1 MDPLSGG
8 FADDVLNPPWPTTP
22 HVPNSPIP
30 GNLRRASTPVPPT
43 PDKGPTPGLFGKEP
57 QIYGQP
63 ESGLISPR
71 DVVSPTGASY
81 EKPEPYLRVRITGL
95 DRNRRDILV
104 KLDAQTNLSNFT
116 GNTYRNVSRSYL
128 EFQQFYDSV
137 VHSNPQTIVPA
148 LPLAQTSAPT
158 DEEDDR
164 LVKIMLQRWITRV
177 CEDPILIH
185 DEDLRAFIESDFGYQ
200 PTPRP
205 RRKTT
210 SSFGIMR
217 RGVPDED
224 EDLQRARFELTKLEG
239 QFFDTA
245 KAVDKLSIARK
256 SLAVAHAEMGNK
268 LINVATTEAHPP
280 LGNAFRKI
288 GRTWHSLADL
298 DQAQAISE
306 CVILGDSL
314 GYQGMNARSAK
325 ETLQMRTGVLEE
337 YQAAVKTTISKRRQ
351 IERLKASS
359 NIRPDRVDEALEDM
373 EEANKYEQV
382 LARRAQGI
390 SQNLHQALETHNRYA
405 NDDITTALIEHTRS
419 SIMYERQLLRELEA
433 LRVDVAKA
441 ADKYVPPANGVPKP
455 PIPVVEEYHPK
466 LPSRTVPAPST
477 APAPAPAPVNVTAQH
492 APASTPGTQPP
503 PPRIQT
509 PQRAPFQAFS
519 QSLYNSVPLANPL
532 GNAGGPLGNPG
543 SPGPPSASST
553 QAIYDRPDSLTP
565 SSTQS
570 SFASRHPT
578 PSPSVQSTFGPLG
591 SQPPPQALPPSAS
604 GPLAHQPSPQ
614 LQHQPIPQSPG
625 AGPSSPSFAHQ
636 QTQIPSNEP
645 PLGGRLVEGS
655 KSMFIKPPSS
665 VVPPSPLH
673 AQSSTPSYSGDPLLG
688 GGAGTFPRGPSS
700 SFSSPLHAGANG
712 NSSRGPNGHPAPG
725 GGALHNELDPL
736 GLGVQPAAMSASV
749 RAPPQRPRL
758 DAREAAKSLANMF

>member
-1 MDPLSGG
+1 MFDPLSSGG
-8 FADDVLNPPWPTTP
+8 FGDDALNPPWPSTP
-22 HVPNSPIP
+22 HTPNSPIP
-30 GNLRRASTPVPPT
+30 NSPLRRASTPVPPT
-43 PDKGPTPGLFGKEP
+43 PDKGPSLGPFGKEP

-71 DVVSPTGASY
+71 EAVGPNGSNY

-137 VHSNPQTIVPA
+137 VQSNPQTIVPA

-177 CEDPILIH
+177 CEDPILVK

-205 RRKTT
+205 RRKTN
-210 SSFGIMR
+210 SSFGLMR

-351 IERLKASS
+351 IERLKGSS

-382 LARRAQGI
+382 LARRAEGI
-390 SQNLHQALETHNRYA
+390 SQNLHQALATHNKYA
-405 NDDITTALIEHTRS
+405 NDDITTALIEHARS

-433 LRVDVAKA
+433 LRVDVSNA
-441 ADKYVPPANGVPKP
+441 ANKYIPPANGTVKPPAIPPLEEAPKP
-455 PIPVVEEYHPK
+455 V
-466 LPSRTVPAPST
+466 PSRI
-477 APAPAPAPVNVTAQH
+477 APAAAPPNGGSPA
-492 APASTPGTQPP
+492 PGTQLP
-503 PPRIQT
+503 PPRIET
-509 PQRAPFQAFS
+509 PHRAPFQSYS
-519 QSLYNSVPLANPL
+519 QSLA
-532 GNAGGPLGNPG
+532 GPLGNPL

-553 QAIYDRPDSLTP
+553 RAIYDRGQSLTP

-570 SFASRHPT
+570 SFEPSSTQSSFGA
-578 PSPSVQSTFGPLG
+578 SPSVSTTNTPARQPL
-591 SQPPPQALPPSAS
+591 PQASS
-604 GPLAHQPSPQ
+604 GPALSSLARGQPR
-614 LQHQPIPQSPG
+614 PQSPG
-625 AGPSSPSFAHQ
+625 AGPSSPSFQ
-636 QTQIPSNEP
+636 QPRPPTNDP

-665 VVPPSPLH
+665 PLQSSSISSPLIASPLDRH
-673 AQSSTPSYSGDPLLG
+673 GHGHGGDPLLG
-688 GGAGTFPRGPSS
+688 GASPLMRGVTSPLD
-700 SFSSPLHAGANG
+700 SPLHGAPNGSTNANG
-712 NSSRGPNGHPAPG
+712 HGTVRNG
-725 GGALHNELDPL
+725 LDPL
-736 GLGVQPAAMSASV
+736 GQLQPVAASASV
-749 RAPPQRPRL
+749 RAAPQRPRL

>member
-1 MDPLSGG
+1 MFDPLSSGG
-8 FADDVLNPPWPTTP
+8 FGDDVLNPPWPTTP
-22 HVPNSPIP
+22 HTPNSPIP
-30 GNLRRASTPVPPT
+30 NSPLRRGSTPVPPT
-43 PDKGPTPGLFGKEP
+43 PDKGPAPGPFGKEP

-63 ESGLISPR
+63 DSGLISPR
-71 DVVSPTGASY
+71 DAVGSNGSNY

-177 CEDPILIH
+177 CEDPILLH

-205 RRKTT
+205 RRKTN
-210 SSFGIMR
+210 SSFGLMR

-405 NDDITTALIEHTRS
+405 NDDITTALIEHARS

-433 LRVDVAKA
+433 LRVDVSNA
-441 ADKYVPPANGVPKP
+441 ANKYVPPPNGVAKPPAILPVEAPKP
-455 PIPVVEEYHPK
+455 T
-466 LPSRTVPAPST
+466 PSRITPSVAPTNGTHPA
-477 APAPAPAPVNVTAQH
+477 
-492 APASTPGTQPP
+492 PGTQLP
-503 PPRIQT
+503 PPRIET
-509 PQRAPFQAFS
+509 PHRAPFQSYS
-519 QSLYNSVPLANPL
+519 QSLAGPIGNPL
-532 GNAGGPLGNPG
+532 

-553 QAIYDRPDSLTP
+553 QAIFERRDPLTP

-570 SFASRHPT
+570 SFGSRHPT
-578 PSPSVQSTFGPLG
+578 PSPSVSVTSSLARQPL
-591 SQPPPQALPPSAS
+591 
-604 GPLAHQPSPQ
+604 
-614 LQHQPIPQSPG
+614 PQSPG
-625 AGPSSPSFAHQ
+625 AGPSSPSVQ
-636 QTQIPSNEP
+636 QTPIPQSPTNEP

-655 KSMFIKPPSS
+655 KSMFIKPPSTIPS
-665 VVPPSPLH
+665 SPLQ
-673 AQSSTPSYSGDPLLG
+673 ASFSSPLTASPSTPLDRQSHTRIGDPLLG
-688 GGAGTFPRGPSS
+688 GGSTLSRAV
-700 SFSSPLHAGANG
+700 SSPLDSPLHTPNGNRSTNANG
-712 NSSRGPNGHPAPG
+712 HGTLNNG
-725 GGALHNELDPL
+725 LDPL
-736 GLGVQPAAMSASV
+736 GQLQPVPMSASV